1 MAINFWN
8 SNIPQIIV
16 KSCAKSV
23 LQYVKSNVISA
34 ACLTLVLCWTG
45 CTSSMAKHTIRAT
58 GRFARAS
65 VTSGGN
71 FAGAATSTAIGTGI
85 DIATGAVTHPKTTE
99 LITLVHPKTGV
110 AQDLIWREG
119 MNIYTARRALDI
131 RFAPS
136 TFKLIRN
143 NKTLTAKF
151 DTALQPGDIVHF
163 QKP

>member
-1 MAINFWN
+1 MPFDSRCVSGAASLLDWLH
-8 SNIPQIIV
+8 
-16 KSCAKSV
+16 V
-23 LQYVKSNVISA
+23 LHGQAYNTCHGA
-34 ACLTLVLCWTG
+34 
-45 CTSSMAKHTIRAT
+45 IRARQCHQRWQLCQC
-58 GRFARAS
+58 G
-65 VTSGGN
+65 
-71 FAGAATSTAIGTGI
+71 TSTVIGTGI

-151 DTALQPGDIVHF
+151 DTALQAGDIVHF

>member
-1 MAINFWN
+1 MIH
-8 SNIPQIIV
+8 
-16 KSCAKSV
+16 
-23 LQYVKSNVISA
+23 A
-34 ACLTLVLCWTG
+34 ACLTLLLFWTG

-99 LITLVHPKTGV
+99 LITLVHPATGV

-131 RFAPS
+131 RSAPAN
-136 TFKLIRN
+136 FELIRN
-143 NKTLTAKF
+143 NKTLTATF
-151 DTALQPGDIVHF
+151 DTALQPGDMVRWIK
-163 QKP
+163 Q

>member
-1 MAINFWN
+1 MIHA
-8 SNIPQIIV
+8 P
-16 KSCAKSV
+16 
-23 LQYVKSNVISA
+23 
-34 ACLTLVLCWTG
+34 CLTLLLFWTG

-85 DIATGAVTHPKTTE
+85 DIASRAVTHPKTTE
-99 LITLVHPKTGV
+99 LITLVHPATGV

-131 RFAPS
+131 RSAPAN
-136 TFKLIRN
+136 FELIRN
-143 NKTLTAKF
+143 NKTLPATF
-151 DTALQPGDIVHF
+151 DTALQPGDVVRWIK
-163 QKP
+163 Q